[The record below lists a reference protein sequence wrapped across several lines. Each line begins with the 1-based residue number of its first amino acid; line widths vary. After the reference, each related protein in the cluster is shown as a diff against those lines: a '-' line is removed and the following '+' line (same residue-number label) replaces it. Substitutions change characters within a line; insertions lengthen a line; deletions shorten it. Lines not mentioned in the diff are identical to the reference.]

1 MIYIEIV
8 VYNSVSEMWVRLRV
22 HHIGFTKLNNENKLF
37 QRYHKDYGRRDGEG
51 EIIFRH
57 SILGKLFDVRE
68 GVGIFLESGRW
79 KEILQFKRYN
89 NTSLA

>member
-68 GVGIFLESGRW
+68 GVLKKKVLIIRRSPRYES
-79 KEILQFKRYN
+79 RYRIRV
-89 NTSLA
+89 